1 MHLMLLLFS
10 SPPMTSCFI
19 TPVQG
24 VDSLNGFSCFCWFW
38 QLSLCRFGAGY
49 QIVQPMCSM
58 KAIMIMKIQNWTTNH
73 HRFITFSSRSCRIP
87 FVFFLLFLL
96 LC

>member
-1 MHLMLLLFS
+1 MKYTSFVIYASDVAVILFS
-10 SPPMTSCFI
+10 SNDKLFHYS
-19 TPVQG
+19 
-24 VDSLNGFSCFCWFW
+24 SSSCFCWFW